1 MMEVKSRIII
11 MKPKNVVKWKQTG
24 PGIWTRMPDGES
36 PRPKGPTRKLPS
48 SMAIPQL
55 AQAAPQSDQRRRV
68 LTRPV
73 ARE

>member
-1 MMEVKSRIII
+1 

-36 PRPKGPTRKLPS
+36 LPAKGPTRKMPS
-48 SMAIPQL
+48 PMAIPQL
-55 AQAAPQSDQRRRV
+55 ALAFQQSDQRRRV

-73 ARE
+73 ARG